1 MKLTKN
7 LRKICQTLFTFFI
20 FFFHFDDIFNFTEKS
35 RILLTKNRRKVR
47 QTLFTFKSPFIL
59 TRFFISLKIIQ
70 NLKLCLFTLGWPN
83 EDICADNTKEE
94 RGT

>member
-7 LRKICQTLFTFFI
+7 LRKICQTLFTFF